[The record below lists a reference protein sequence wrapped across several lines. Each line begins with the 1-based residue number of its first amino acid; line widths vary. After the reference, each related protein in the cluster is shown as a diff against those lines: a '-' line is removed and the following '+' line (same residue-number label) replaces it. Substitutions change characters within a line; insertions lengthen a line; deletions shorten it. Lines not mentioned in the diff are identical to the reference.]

1 LRWRSGSEG
10 GGVERQRI
18 GRGLSRCQAIDLKST
33 PTGKGELS
41 TGGRIASRTGRWWNS
56 LFGRLSVEWSDEQSQ
71 FRCSTNRRSACTK
84 IERQVG
90 SWRRSLDAAGKAILG
105 SLHRAAS
112 AAEANYQQAL
122 EMTDQLSAGL
132 RAAEDR
138 IRELEAKVRHHQ
150 DRADRAEKWLYQVS
164 VEIEQKFFGRED
176 GRPSQPPPPQALFR
190 NQRQ

>member
-1 LRWRSGSEG
+1 MTDRGSGAGQTVVPLATQSNARSQAG
-10 GGVERQRI
+10 G
-18 GRGLSRCQAIDLKST
+18 D
-33 PTGKGELS
+33 P
-41 TGGRIASRTGRWWNS
+41 
-56 LFGRLSVEWSDEQSQ
+56 
-71 FRCSTNRRSACTK
+71 
-84 IERQVG
+84 
-90 SWRRSLDAAGKAILG
+90 LDAAGKAILG

-122 EMTDQLSAGL
+122 EMTDKLSAGL

-176 GRPSQPPPPQALFR
+176 GRPSQPAPPQALSR
-190 NQRQ
+190 NQPR